1 MPKNLNLNAGLNLSG
16 ELGTGST
23 VTANGDLLVD
33 GNIGL
38 GTSTPAF
45 TLDIGDGTVNNFIRL
60 RHDGDTLFIGKSGS
74 TQFGQAETNVI
85 KSSGGS
91 RKLAIGS
98 GDDSAD
104 AGLFLGC
111 GSGNDPILS
120 IQYDTGAGAP
130 LLSFFNS
137 TPVVQQ
143 SAENIGEVIAALQA
157 YGLLTTP

>member
-1 MPKNLNLNAGLNLSG
+1 MNLNAGLALSG
-16 ELGTGST
+16 DMSINES
-23 VTANGDLLVD
+23 GDLLVD
-33 GNIGL
+33 GKIGL

-91 RKLAIGS
+91 SKLAIGS

-111 GSGNDPILS
+111 GAGNDPVLT
-120 IQYDTGAGAP
+120 IQHDTGSDKP
-130 LLSFFNS
+130 LLSFFNN

-143 SAENIGEVIAALQA
+143 SATDLAEVITALQA